1 MATDRVYQ
9 GGCHCGRIRFEIAGT
24 LDRVS
29 SCNCSIC
36 TMTGYLH
43 WNVEPAQLRILSGEG
58 EWTSY
63 RFLTGVADNRFCPTC
78 GISPFRIP
86 RSDPHL
92 VDVNARCLEGVDA
105 STLRVETFDGRDWD
119 AAFRA
124 REGQDQKHR

>member
-9 GGCHCGRIRFEIAGT
+9 GGCHCGRIRFEVAGA

-78 GISPFRIP
+78 GISPLRIP
-86 RSDPHL
+86 RSHPHL
-92 VDVNARCLEGVDA
+92 IDVNVRCLEGVDPSKLTIA
-105 STLRVETFDGRDWD
+105 HFDGQHWE
-119 AAFRA
+119 AAIRA
-124 REGQDQKHR
+124 ERGPDPNE